1 MRRGANCHGEHGGL
15 SADKHKKG
23 RDNMACKCGKCKCDT
38 GFIAPFEAL
47 EELSDGLG
55 AKNDVVAIAWER
67 EDGKVYR
74 YDFEVPKRM
83 DPKAAKYASYIAE
96 RIAKFIV
103 WSAGG
108 WKLYLAG
115 PDAVVQPVAKAYTK
129 KGSRAF
135 DYDFFTS
142 IYGRPVE
149 AVVVPYKKMPEFN
162 EKTSVVKTVADGCRI
177 GFDLGASDFKISA
190 LNKGEVVFS
199 KEFPWDPRNNPDP
212 EYHYSMLTAGLK
224 EAAAALPRVDAIGGS
239 TAGTLVGQK
248 MGIAS
253 LFRAVK
259 EQNPS
264 KFETAQNMFF
274 RIEKDWGVPF
284 AIYNDGD
291 VTALA
296 GMITMNKKGI
306 LGVAMGSSEAV
317 GYVDPKG
324 AMTGRISELAFA
336 PVDFNPKA
344 PKDEWSGDAGVGA
357 MAFSQQAVNW
367 LAEKH
372 GFEFP
377 ADMKL
382 PERLKAVQAAMEKGD
397 GKALK
402 VYVQIGRFLAHAI
415 PWYNEFYDYQNMMI
429 LGRVTSGL
437 GGEVILETAKLL
449 LKECYP
455 SWSERIDI
463 FMPDENARRLGQSV
477 AAAQIPVIKGK
488 RK

>member
-1 MRRGANCHGEHGGL
+1 MAHKHG
-15 SADKHKKG
+15 
-23 RDNMACKCGKCKCDT
+23 CGCGCERE
-38 GFIAPFEAL
+38 FWAPMSVL
-47 EELSDGLG
+47 GQVYDGIVDRY
-55 AKNDVVAIAWER
+55 DVVAIAWER
-67 EDGKVYR
+67 EGGKVFR
-74 YDFEVPKRM
+74 YDLPIPKRM
-83 DPKAAKYASYIAE
+83 DREATKLVSYVVD

-108 WKLYLAG
+108 WKLYLSG
-115 PDAVVQPVAKAYTK
+115 PDAIVKPVARAYTK
-129 KGSRAF
+129 KGARAF
-135 DYDFFTS
+135 DWDFFTS

-149 AVVVPYKKMPEFN
+149 TCIVPMKKMPETT
-162 EKTSVVKTVADGCRI
+162 EKPQVVKTVADGCRI

-190 LNKGEVVFS
+190 LRNGKVVFS
-199 KEFPWDPRNNPDP
+199 KEFPWDPRNNADP
-212 EYHYSMLTAGLK
+212 EYHYSKLTAGLK
-224 EAAAALPRVDAIGGS
+224 EAAASLPRVDAIGGS

-253 LFRAVK
+253 LFRAIK
-259 EQNPS
+259 EKNPS

-296 GMITMNKKGI
+296 GMITMNRKGI

-336 PVDFNPKA
+336 PVDFNPGA
-344 PKDEWSGDAGVGA
+344 PRDEWSGDAGVGA

-367 LAEKH
+367 LAERE
-372 GFEFP
+372 GFRFP
-377 ADMKL
+377 KSMKL
-382 PERLKAVQAAMEKGD
+382 PERLKVVQAAMEKGD
-397 GKALK
+397 GKALR

-415 PWYNEFYDYQNMMI
+415 PWYNEFYDYSNMMI

-437 GGEVILETAKLL
+437 GGEVILETARAL
-449 LKECYP
+449 LKDVYP
-455 SWSERIDI
+455 EWAEKIDI
-463 FMPDENARRLGQSV
+463 FMPDEKARRLGQSV
-477 AAAQIPVIKGK
+477 AAAQIPVIKGRSGK
-488 RK
+488 AK

>member
-1 MRRGANCHGEHGGL
+1 MACSCG
-15 SADKHKKG
+15 KKG
-23 RDNMACKCGKCKCDT
+23 CSCGHSE
-38 GFIAPFEAL
+38 FIAPMSAL
-47 EELSDGLG
+47 WQVYDGIG
-55 AKNDVVAIAWER
+55 EKANAEIVAIAWER

-74 YDFEVPKRM
+74 YDLPIPKRL
-83 DPKAAKYASYIAE
+83 DPEATKFVSHVVD

-115 PDAVVQPVAKAYTK
+115 PEKVVGPVAKAYTK
-129 KGSRAF
+129 KGARAF
-135 DYDFFTS
+135 DYDFFSS

-149 AVVVPYKKMPEFN
+149 TCIVPLKKMPEMN
-162 EKTSVVKTVADGCRI
+162 ETPALVKTVADGCRI

-190 LNKGEVVFS
+190 LKNGKVVFS
-199 KEFPWDPRNNPDP
+199 KEFPWDPRNNADP
-212 EYHYSMLTAGLK
+212 EYHYSKLTAGLK

-253 LFRAVK
+253 LFRAIK
-259 EQNPS
+259 EKNPS
-264 KFETAQNMFF
+264 KFEQAQNMFF

-317 GYVDPKG
+317 GYVDMKG
-324 AMTGRISELAFA
+324 RMTGRISELAFA
-336 PVDFNPKA
+336 PVDFNPCA
-344 PKDEWSGDAGVGA
+344 PKCEWSGDYGVGA

-367 LAEKH
+367 LAEKF
-372 GFEFP
+372 GFKFP
-377 ADMKL
+377 KAMKL
-382 PERLKAVQAAMEKGD
+382 PERLKVVQAAMEKGD
-397 GKALK
+397 EKALK
-402 VYVQIGRFLAHAI
+402 VYIQIGRFLAHAI
-415 PWYNEFYDYQNMMI
+415 PWYNEFYDYENMMI

-437 GGEVILETAKLL
+437 GGEVILETAKAM
-449 LKECYP
+449 LKDVYP
-455 SWSERIDI
+455 EWAEKIDI
-463 FMPDENARRLGQSV
+463 FMPDEKARRLGQSV
-477 AAAQIPVIKGK
+477 AAAQIPVIKK
-488 RK
+488 RR

>member
-1 MRRGANCHGEHGGL
+1 MAKKCCKGKGACT
-15 SADKHKKG
+15 
-23 RDNMACKCGKCKCDT
+23 CDT
-38 GFIAPFEAL
+38 EFVAPMSVL
-47 EELSDGLG
+47 WELYGGIGEKADI
-55 AKNDVVAIAWER
+55 VAVAWER

-74 YDFEVPKRM
+74 YDLPI
-83 DPKAAKYASYIAE
+83 PSNLSAAAAKEVSYVVE

-115 PDAVVQPVAKAYTK
+115 PDAVVKPVAKAYTK
-129 KGSRAF
+129 KGARAF

-149 AVVVPYKKMPEFN
+149 AVILPLNKIPEMN
-162 EKTSVVKTVADGCRI
+162 ETPALVKTVADGCRI

-190 LNKGEVVFS
+190 LNKGKVVFS
-199 KEFPWDPRNNPDP
+199 EEFPWDPRNNADP
-212 EYHYSMLTAGLK
+212 EYHYQKLTEGLK
-224 EAAAALPRVDAIGGS
+224 AAAAALPRVDAIGGS

-259 EQNPS
+259 EKNPS

-324 AMTGRISELAFA
+324 RMTGRISELAFA
-336 PVDFNPKA
+336 PVDFNPNA
-344 PKDEWSGDAGVGA
+344 PKCEWSGDAGVGA

-367 LAEKH
+367 LAEKY
-372 GFEFP
+372 GFKFP
-377 ADMKL
+377 KTMAL
-382 PERLKAVQAAMEKGD
+382 PERLKVVQAAMEKGD
-397 GKALK
+397 DKALK
-402 VYVQIGRFLAHAI
+402 VYIQIGRFLAHAI
-415 PWYNEFYDYQNMMI
+415 PWYNEFYDYENMMI

-437 GGEVILETAKLL
+437 GGEVILETAKTM
-449 LKECYP
+449 LKDVYP
-455 SWSERIDI
+455 EWAEKIDI
-463 FMPDENARRLGQSV
+463 FMPDEKARRLGQSV
-477 AAAQIPVIKGK
+477 AAAQIPVIAKGK
-488 RK
+488 CAAKSACCKAKGKNK

>member
-1 MRRGANCHGEHGGL
+1 
-15 SADKHKKG
+15 
-23 RDNMACKCGKCKCDT
+23 MACSCGKKHTCTCET
-38 GFIAPFEAL
+38 EFISPMSAL
-47 EELSDGLG
+47 WEIYSGIGEK
-55 AKNDVVAIAWER
+55 AEVVAIAWER

-74 YDFEVPKRM
+74 YDLPIPENLSAA
-83 DPKAAKYASYIAE
+83 AAKEVSYVVE

-115 PDAVVQPVAKAYTK
+115 PDKVVKPVAKAYTK
-129 KGSRAF
+129 KGARAF

-149 AVVVPYKKMPEFN
+149 TCVVPLAEMPEMN
-162 EKTSVVKTVADGCRI
+162 EKPALVKTVADGCRI

-190 LNKGEVVFS
+190 LNKGKVVFS
-199 KEFPWDPRNNPDP
+199 KEFPWDPVPQTDP
-212 EYHYSMLTAGLK
+212 EYHYQKLTAGLK

-253 LFRAVK
+253 LFRGVK
-259 EQNPS
+259 THSPE

-296 GMITMNKKGI
+296 GMITMGKKGI

-317 GYVDPKG
+317 GYVDMKG
-324 AMTGRISELAFA
+324 RMTGRISELAFA
-336 PVDFNPKA
+336 PVDFNPNA
-344 PKDEWSGDAGVGA
+344 PKCEWSGDAGVGA

-367 LAEKH
+367 LAQKY
-372 GFEFP
+372 GFKFP
-377 ADMKL
+377 KAMKL
-382 PERLKAVQAAMEKGD
+382 PERLKVVQAAMEKGD
-397 GKALK
+397 EKALK
-402 VYVQIGRFLAHAI
+402 VYIQIGRFLAHAI
-415 PWYNEFYDYQNMMI
+415 PWYNEFYDYENMMI

-437 GGEVILETAKLL
+437 GGSIILESAKRF
-449 LKECYP
+449 LKDVYP
-455 SWSERIDI
+455 EWAEKIDV
-463 FMPDENARRLGQSV
+463 FMPDEQARRLGQSV
-477 AAAQIPVIKGK
+477 AAAQIPVIKK
-488 RK
+488 R

>member
-1 MRRGANCHGEHGGL
+1 
-15 SADKHKKG
+15 
-23 RDNMACKCGKCKCDT
+23 MACKCNSKGKTNKSCE
-38 GFIAPFEAL
+38 FIAPMSAL
-47 EELSDGLG
+47 WQVYDGIG
-55 AKNDVVAIAWER
+55 AKADIVAVAWER
-67 EDGKVYR
+67 EDGKIYR
-74 YDFEVPKRM
+74 YDLPIPQRL
-83 DPKAAKYASYIAE
+83 DPQAAKYVSYVVE

-115 PDAVVQPVAKAYTK
+115 PEAVVGPVAKAYTK
-129 KGSRAF
+129 KGKRAF

-149 AVVVPYKKMPEFN
+149 AVVLPLKKMPEMN
-162 EKTSVVKTVADGCRI
+162 ETLSKVKTVADGCRI

-190 LNKGEVVFS
+190 LKNGEVVFS
-199 KEFPWDPRNNPDP
+199 KEFPWDPRNNADP
-212 EYHYSMLTAGLK
+212 EYHYGKLTAGLK
-224 EAAAALPRVDAIGGS
+224 EAAASLPRVDAIGGS
-239 TAGTLVGQK
+239 TAGTLVGEK

-259 EQNPS
+259 EKNPS

-274 RIEKDWGVPF
+274 RIKKDWGVPF

-317 GYVDPKG
+317 GYVDPSG

-336 PVDFNPKA
+336 PVDFNPAA

-367 LAEKH
+367 LAEKY

-377 ADMKL
+377 KTMPL
-382 PERLKAVQAAMEKGD
+382 PERLKVVQAAMEKGD
-397 GKALK
+397 EKALQ

-415 PWYNEFYDYQNMMI
+415 PWYNEFYDYSNMMI

-437 GGEVILETAKLL
+437 GGSVILETAKAM
-449 LKECYP
+449 LKDVYP
-455 SWSERIDI
+455 EWAEKIDI
-463 FMPDENARRLGQSV
+463 FMPDEKARRLGQSV

-488 RK
+488 AKGKK

>member
-1 MRRGANCHGEHGGL
+1 MSC
-15 SADKHKKG
+15 S
-23 RDNMACKCGKCKCDT
+23 CGKKNCKCDSC
-38 GFIAPFEAL
+38 FIAPMNAL
-47 EELSDGLG
+47 WQVYDGIG
-55 AKNDVVAIAWER
+55 ESADVVSIAWER
-67 EDGKVYR
+67 EEGKVFR
-74 YDFEVPKRM
+74 YDLPVPKRL
-83 DPKAAKYASYIAE
+83 DPAAAKFTSHVVE
-96 RIAKFIV
+96 RIAKFAL
-103 WSAGG
+103 WAAGG
-108 WKLYLAG
+108 WKLYLSG
-115 PDAVVQPVAKAYTK
+115 PDAVVKPVARAYTK
-129 KGSRAF
+129 KGARAF
-135 DYDFFTS
+135 DYDFFSS

-149 AVVVPYKKMPEFN
+149 AAVMPERKMPEFS
-162 EKTSVVKTVADGCRI
+162 EKLQQVKTVADGYRI

-190 LNKGEVVFS
+190 LKNGKVVFS
-199 KEFPWDPRNNPDP
+199 KEFPWDPRNNADP

-224 EAAAALPRVDAIGGS
+224 EAAASLPRVDAIGGS

-253 LFRAVK
+253 LFRAIK
-259 EQNPS
+259 EKNPS

-296 GMITMNKKGI
+296 GMITMGRKGI

-317 GYVDPKG
+317 GYITPKG

-377 ADMKL
+377 KEMKL
-382 PERLKAVQAAMEKGD
+382 PERLKVVQAAMEKGD
-397 GKALK
+397 AKALK
-402 VYVQIGRFLAHAI
+402 VFIQIGRFLAHAI
-415 PWYNEFYDYQNMMI
+415 PWYNEFYDYSNMMI

-437 GGEVILETAKLL
+437 GGEVILETAKAM
-449 LKECYP
+449 LKDVYP
-455 SWSERIDI
+455 EWSEKIDI
-463 FMPDENARRLGQSV
+463 FMPDEKARRLGQSV
-477 AAAQIPVIKGK
+477 AAAQIPVIKAK
-488 RK
+488 RR